1 MSTPIDPPQSRRAAR
16 QAEVTA
22 QDAHPEVAAP
32 PLTRRARGGAPA
44 NVAPSAPGDVEYR
57 TQIRPRVPHYDAPPV
72 DHPVVG
78 LDGGPIAGGGSG
90 TASAGSAGM
99 PPYVAPPL
107 VEPLIVP
114 PAAAPPVAPPAGGS
128 GTQVRR
134 RDFRPPAEQPAVA
147 TTPESAWGGAAD
159 APLDYHT
166 QLASHVR
173 PPDVTAPPLATP
185 PAQATGSIPN
195 ESTLS
200 RRELREL
207 RDRSLAQ
214 PDSSGVVAG
223 VDARPGGPRL
233 GDDAQAPAAFTSA
246 QFAQPGVLQPTY
258 TQPAPAEPAA
268 AEPAPAQPAFA
279 PSAYSPGAF
288 DEPRFAPQPIA
299 QPIAEP
305 LVGSPINSSSAQQPV
320 SLTTPDGH
328 GVTAIPTAAPES
340 LSGSVAPADGATS
353 TATGSHWSVGI
364 HDDEDPFVNTFS
376 REVGSAVSLSNTN
389 ALVLPEMPTGGI
401 SGPVAG
407 TGEIIITGMI
417 DVPRVVSS
425 TGAVPAVHETAEI
438 DDFFDPGDL
447 TTAPPDA
454 APVSALKA
462 VSSHTSSHS
471 VIATNR
477 RPASNTITTVL
488 VASTVVM
495 AVVAIGL
502 FVIAAANGLF

>member
-22 QDAHPEVAAP
+22 QDAQPDGAAP

-44 NVAPSAPGDVEYR
+44 NVAPSTPGDVEYR

-72 DHPVVG
+72 DHPVIG
-78 LDGGPIAGGGSG
+78 ADGRPIGAPGIGGASGAAAG
-90 TASAGSAGM
+90 A
-99 PPYVAPPL
+99 PLYVVPPL
-107 VEPLIVP
+107 VEPPVAAPMAP
-114 PAAAPPVAPPAGGS
+114 PAAPPAAPPVAPPPSEGGA
-128 GTQVRR
+128 QVRR
-134 RDFRPPAEQPAVA
+134 RDFRPPTEQFAGQPA
-147 TTPESAWGGAAD
+147 TPFDPRLAPAGTGGIGAD

-166 QLASHVR
+166 QLASHVQ
-173 PPDVTAPPLATP
+173 APAAQSPTSLP
-185 PAQATGSIPN
+185 PAVDAPALPPN
-195 ESTLS
+195 ETTLS
-200 RRELREL
+200 RRELRE
-207 RDRSLAQ
+207 RREQPADGPAFTPLAPEFGDTAGSMTQ
-214 PDSSGVVAG
+214 AG
-223 VDARPGGPRL
+223 VAHTFFANPASPPPGYSVDPGY
-233 GDDAQAPAAFTSA
+233 APQPPAFVPPTAPQLSP
-246 QFAQPGVLQPTY
+246 QPSPNPAPPTGY
-258 TQPAPAEPAA
+258 APTTVAEPIAQPAPAQV
-268 AEPAPAQPAFA
+268 APVE
-279 PSAYSPGAF
+279 SP
-288 DEPRFAPQPIA
+288 
-299 QPIAEP
+299 
-305 LVGSPINSSSAQQPV
+305 SSA
-320 SLTTPDGH
+320 
-328 GVTAIPTAAPES
+328 
-340 LSGSVAPADGATS
+340 
-353 TATGSHWSVGI
+353 ATGSHWSVGI

-376 REVGSAVSLSNTN
+376 REVGSAVSLTNTN

-438 DDFFDPGDL
+438 DDLFDPGDL
-447 TTAPPDA
+447 TAAPADA

-471 VIATNR
+471 IIATGR
-477 RPASNTITTVL
+477 RPAGNAITTVL